1 LAALSLFFSA
11 RGILGRRPFVLAIIP
26 VYLLALAS
34 HALTAPH
41 WLARGGLIAFALA
54 QIVLLWSWYALH
66 VKRLRDARHAPAPA
80 IGIALIYLLAL
91 VLLVLILAFFMQ
103 SAGQALG
110 SSDTLPSSSV
120 LALYLLM
127 FLLGMLASPG
137 SLDMLDVTTA
147 VLALVLASPLLIVT
161 GFTLWAATRP
171 SARVS
176 HSAT

>member
-1 LAALSLFFSA
+1 M
-11 RGILGRRPFVLAIIP
+11 P

-41 WLARGGLIAFALA
+41 WLARGGLLAFALA

-110 SSDTLPSSSV
+110 SGDTLPSSSV

-176 HSAT
+176 HSAP